1 MRGELYTDVSV
12 VFEDVRFH
20 RATNLP
26 KDGMICFVHII
37 LIVVTQLSLSIPTK
51 HICVSVKKNYMHRGL
66 VKPNCIKMWLSLT
79 FIFSRLSVCGQ
90 CLVKFTFII
99 TVWFSVAVS

>member
-1 MRGELYTDVSV
+1 M

-37 LIVVTQLSLSIPTK
+37 LIVETDIYTLSVPK
-51 HICVSVKKNYMHRGL
+51 HICVSVKKYYTHHRL
-66 VKPNCIKMWLSLT
+66 VKPNCIKTWLSLT
-79 FIFSRLSVCGQ
+79 FIFSRLSVCG
-90 CLVKFTFII
+90 
-99 TVWFSVAVS
+99 SVFG

>member
-37 LIVVTQLSLSIPTK
+37 LIVDTDLYTLSVPTK
-51 HICVSVKKNYMHRGL
+51 HICVSVKKHYMHRRL
-66 VKPNCIKMWLSLT
+66 VKPNCIK
-79 FIFSRLSVCGQ
+79 IG
-90 CLVKFTFII
+90 
-99 TVWFSVAVS
+99 